1 MQASKT
7 QMRKVVRLRK
17 RPEYLRVQGA
27 GRKWVSGSLILQTA
41 PGANP
46 ESPAF
51 GITVSKKASPASVRR
66 NRIKRRLRALAYD
79 VLPEGALP
87 GTDYVLVGRAE
98 TLNKPYAEL
107 RRDLIWCLKKLSL
120 WREPAS

>member
-1 MQASKT
+1 MQASKS
-7 QMRKVVRLRK
+7 QMQKVARLRK
-17 RPEYLRVQGA
+17 RPDYLRVQGA
-27 GRKWVSGSLILQTA
+27 GRKWVSTSLIVQTA
-41 PGANP
+41 PGSNP
-46 ESPAF
+46 DSPSF

-98 TLNKPYAEL
+98 TLNKSYAEL
-107 RRDLIWCLKKLSL
+107 RRDFIWCLKKLSL
-120 WREPAS
+120 WREPGA